1 MEKEPTRPL
10 DDDHDLLNFDET
22 GDRLRAEIAAVEASL
37 AALAATED
45 ADAGERRAAA
55 EARLTALR
63 AALARNSRNAA
74 ARPGE
79 TGFLTYVPPGRA
91 DPPSDGTAAPPE
103 E

>member
-1 MEKEPTRPL
+1 MHGERADQTL
-10 DDDHDLLNFDET
+10 DDDHDLLNFGET
-22 GDRLRAEIAAVEASL
+22 GGRLRAEIAAVEA
-37 AALAATED
+37 ALAAAED

-63 AALARNSRNAA
+63 AALARNNRNAA

-79 TGFLTYVPPGRA
+79 TDFLAYVPPGRA